1 MVDHHVLLRK
11 LCHYG
16 IRGVAHK
23 WLESY
28 LSNRKQFVSAGGADS
43 PSRKMKYGVPQGS
56 ILGPL
61 LFIIY
66 INDLP
71 GISKLAKC
79 ILTLMTLI

>member
-11 LCHYG
+11 LRHYG

-28 LSNRKQFVSAGGADS
+28 LSNREQFVSVGGAES
-43 PSRKMKYGVPQGS
+43 PCRKMKYGVPQGS

-66 INDLP
+66 INE
-71 GISKLAKC
+71 S
-79 ILTLMTLI
+79 LM